1 MNILDLAAHA
11 AIVLI
16 PILVLAIVVRT
27 AGVVRYVS
35 NSDAAVVE
43 RIWSARG
50 SLTSGVIA
58 LNGEA
63 GLLPDLLRGGI
74 HIFRPYSYRLHH
86 QPIPV
91 VPNNELGYVFAR
103 SGLQLPPS
111 QALASNE
118 TANQFED
125 VRAFLEAGGQKGLQ
139 RLVLRGGVHP
149 INLAQFAI
157 LTKSKVY
164 ALNLDKEET
173 AMLAEAHKS
182 LLDIN
187 GYDPVVIDGARD
199 EIGIVTVLD
208 GPPSGELVQPA
219 VGTDSSNVGTFH
231 HAFQAPDAFIRAGGF
246 KGRQY
251 QVLVDGSYYINR
263 MFATVE
269 LISKLVIPVGKVG
282 VIVSNFGRGETPGQ
296 AGATDDVNDKP
307 LKHGRLVGDDA
318 KGVRRNS
325 LPPGKYPF
333 NPYAGQVTLVPTTNT
348 ILLWQK
354 GETSEHNLD
363 ARLKEVRLI
372 TLDAFEPDL
381 PLSVVLHVDPQKA
394 SSVVQR
400 FGNLD
405 QLVNQTLDPL
415 VSSYFKNVAQG
426 KTATS
431 LVHDRM
437 TIQNEAKE
445 HLTVEFA
452 KYDLELVDVVLGTPT
467 GSSIEPVL
475 EQMRAS
481 QIAKEQVKAYEDQ
494 KLSAAKLRELNE
506 EQARAQQQSH
516 LTQSSIEIEIAENN
530 GQAEVR
536 RANREAEKIKALAQ
550 ANAEAAKLQGQGEG
564 ERLASIGRGE
574 AEATRARFE
583 AAGGADYGLT
593 LAAFERVADAVREAK
608 LPIVPS
614 TLITSSGTGGNAL
627 LQLFELLVAQKLTS
641 PTSSATTPGDGAVQ
655 RADGHA

>member
-1 MNILDLAAHA
+1 MDLFKIGFGLAVVLFVVAILIAVLRAAG
-11 AIVLI
+11 L
-16 PILVLAIVVRT
+16 
-27 AGVVRYVS
+27 VRYVP
-35 NSDAAVVE
+35 NAEAAVVE

-50 SLTSGVIA
+50 SLTGGIIA
-58 LNGEA
+58 LDGEA
-63 GLLPDLLRGGI
+63 GLLPELLRGGL
-74 HIFRPYSYRLHH
+74 HFFRPFSYRLHR
-86 QPIPV
+86 QPIPI

-103 SGLQLPPS
+103 SGKQLPPA
-111 QALASNE
+111 QVLASNE
-118 TANQFED
+118 TASNFED
-125 VRAFLEAGGQKGLQ
+125 VRAFLESGGQKGPQ

-149 INLAQFAI
+149 INLGQFAI
-157 LTKSKVY
+157 LTKGKVY
-164 ALNLDKEET
+164 ALNLDAEET
-173 AMLAEAHKS
+173 AMLKEAHQH

-187 GYDPVVIDGARD
+187 GYDPVVIDGGKD

-208 GPPSGELVQPA
+208 GPPSDELVQPA
-219 VGTDSSNVGTFH
+219 VGTNPNDVRTFH
-231 HAFQAPDAFIRAGGF
+231 HAFQDPDAFIRAGGF

-251 QVLVDGSYYINR
+251 QVLVDGSYYVNR

-269 LISKLVIPVGKVG
+269 RMSKLVIPVGKVG
-282 VIVSNFGRGETPGQ
+282 VIVSNFGKTPPVDVPAAETDSPRNGSY
-296 AGATDDVNDKP
+296 
-307 LKHGRLVGDDA
+307 LKHGKLVDDNT

-354 GETSEHNLD
+354 GDTSEHNLD

-400 FGNLD
+400 FGNLE

-415 VSSYFKNVAQG
+415 ISSYFKNVAQG

-431 LVHDRM
+431 LVHDRV
-437 TIQNEAKE
+437 TIQGEAKA
-445 HLTVEFA
+445 HLAEEFA

-467 GSSIEPVL
+467 GTSIEPVL

-494 KLSAAKLRELNE
+494 KASAAKLRELNE
-506 EQARAQQQSH
+506 EQARAAQQSR
-516 LTQSSIEIEIAENN
+516 LTQSSIEIEIAENS
-530 GQAEVR
+530 GQADVR
-536 RANREAEKIKALAQ
+536 RANREAEKIQALAR

-574 AEATRARFE
+574 AEATKARFE

-593 LAAFERVADAVREAK
+593 LAAFERIADAVKEAK
-608 LPIVPS
+608 LPIVPT
-614 TLITSSGTGGNAL
+614 TLISNSGTGGNAL
-627 LQLFELLVAQKLTS
+627 LQLLELLTAQKVAGSKGRAISTS
-641 PTSSATTPGDGAVQ
+641 TMGEES
-655 RADGHA
+655 